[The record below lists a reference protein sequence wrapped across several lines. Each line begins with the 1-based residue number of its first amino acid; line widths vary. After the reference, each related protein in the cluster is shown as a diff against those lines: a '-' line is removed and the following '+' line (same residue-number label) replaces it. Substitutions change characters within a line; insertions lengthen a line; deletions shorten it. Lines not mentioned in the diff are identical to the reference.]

1 MADTY
6 SYLKTTQC
14 PTTPKHLT
22 EEATRLNQLMESN
35 MRERTHDINA
45 AVNFNQLMGFDNT
58 EEAQSY
64 LDDYLMAALE
74 MEDSHYNGVN
84 IQ

>member
-1 MADTY
+1 MFDIPLTPLLRNQSHPAEI
-6 SYLKTTQC
+6 TQ
-14 PTTPKHLT
+14 
-22 EEATRLNQLMESN
+22 EATRLNQLMESN
-35 MRERTHDINA
+35 MRERTHSINA